1 MEASTAAEQL
11 RGTCLV
17 VGAAMVF
24 AVVALVVKVDPLPL
38 LPATE
43 CRFFVSW
50 VIALAFMLWFRESRG
65 LRWFGPPELRG
76 MLLAKSAVS
85 FCFITVWWAA
95 IRRAPVGDCIAIIYT
110 APILTSLYSLTMLGE
125 RLPREFPVQ
134 VLLVLAGMLLVL
146 DPPFLGGAGEG
157 AAAEGAAGEGEAA
170 EKPSYTLLIAA
181 LLLCAFTP
189 IVTRQTRS
197 CSWIEVEHVGAVT
210 ACGLMD
216 PALLLGEFA
225 WSGRLPALPPGA
237 PREALLIL
245 LAATGAFVGIAM
257 ETKGYQ
263 LAEPGK
269 AAMFAYAE
277 VPFGYLLQSLG
288 TSAPVQ
294 ARALGGA
301 ALIIA
306 SCGLGAFCQHRRAAE
321 LAKDEAAS
329 PLLAAASEKVGGA

>member
-38 LPATE
+38 FLATE
-43 CRFFVSW
+43 CRFLVSW
-50 VIALAFMLWFRESRG
+50 VIAFAFMLWFRESRG

-125 RLPREFPVQ
+125 RLPREFPLQ
-134 VLLVLAGMLLVL
+134 VLLIIAGMFLVL
-146 DPPFLGGAGEG
+146 DPPFLRG
-157 AAAEGAAGEGEAA
+157 AAAESAAGEEGAVQAA
-170 EKPSYTLLIAA
+170 PSYSLVFMA
-181 LLLCAFTP
+181 LLFCGFTP
-189 IVTRQTRS
+189 VVTRQTRA

-269 AAMFAYAE
+269 ASMFRYVE
-277 VPFGYLLQSLG
+277 VPFGFLLQSLG